1 MGHGTPRTATG
12 PPRPLLPC
20 AAAPMKRLL
29 PTALLVLLL
38 VPAGALA
45 AADRGAWPHIN
56 GKLVIDHG
64 PPGSHRIMHGDANR
78 HNELLGGY
86 GNDTIYGGNAGDVIW
101 ADYHPSGQPASQHVT
116 IYAGNGRNF
125 IYASHGENTIYTG
138 SGPTFVLAHFG
149 RGTIVC
155 GSAAVRVTLGAA
167 VRSRYHLQGCRHVSY
182 D

>member
-1 MGHGTPRTATG
+1 M
-12 PPRPLLPC
+12 LL
-20 AAAPMKRLL
+20 AVSMAAP
-29 PTALLVLLL
+29 ALAMTSHTGWPADQHLVMDRG
-38 VPAGALA
+38 PAG
-45 AADRGAWPHIN
+45 
-56 GKLVIDHG
+56 
-64 PPGSHRIMHGDANR
+64 R
-78 HNELLGGY
+78 HNMLVGRRGVHNYLLGGY

-116 IYAGNGRNF
+116 IYAGNGKNF

-155 GSAAVRVTLGAA
+155 GSSAVRVTLGAA